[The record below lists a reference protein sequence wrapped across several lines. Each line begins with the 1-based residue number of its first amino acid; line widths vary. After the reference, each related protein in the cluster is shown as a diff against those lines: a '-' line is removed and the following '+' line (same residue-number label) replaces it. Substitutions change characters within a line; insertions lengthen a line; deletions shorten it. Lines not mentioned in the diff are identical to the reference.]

1 MGHLGWLLSFWT
13 SFVVYFILCK
23 VWPTGNQ
30 RLIKEMEIGWEWMAG
45 EELRG
50 EDGTAARKESA
61 AVLVRAV

>member
-1 MGHLGWLLSFWT
+1 M
-13 SFVVYFILCK
+13 YFIFCK

-30 RLIKEMEIGWEWMAG
+30 RLIKEMEIGREWMAD

-50 EDGTAARKESA
+50 EDGTVARKESA

>member
-1 MGHLGWLLSFWT
+1 M
-13 SFVVYFILCK
+13 YFILCK